1 MHSIRQNSEDLV
13 KFFLNNNS
21 GTFFKTHVDIDGK
34 NAIHH
39 VVESHSYGSFEN
51 TKILEALA
59 KSEIGFDLQ
68 LKDKSGQTPLDYAN
82 QQKSGVMSQALTSLI
97 GGSR

>member
-1 MHSIRQNSEDLV
+1 MQNSEDLV

-21 GTFFKTHVDIDGK
+21 GTFFKTHVDNEGK

-39 VVESHSYGSFEN
+39 VVNSHSYGSFEN

-59 KSEIGFDLQ
+59 KSQIGFDLQ
-68 LKDKSGQTPLDYAN
+68 LKDKFGQTPLDYAN
-82 QQKSGVMSQALTSLI
+82 HQKSGVMSQALSSLI